1 MGVNTILTHS
11 GRGDQSV
18 EVRSVNPVVMRA
30 STILFKDYDT
40 WQKYRK
46 LRATDRVLSYGARGT
61 TTNFE
66 LEKLVCELEGGY
78 RAQLFPTGLAALAM
92 VLLNYA
98 EAGAHF
104 IVSDAIY
111 GPVRTV
117 CNLFLSKVK
126 VDVSFCKADCS
137 DVESLIQPNTK
148 LILVESPG
156 SILYEVIDLPKLCK
170 IAHAHNIPVAID
182 NTYSSG
188 YLYNPLKLGA
198 DISVIAATKY
208 LSGHSDVTMGIVICS
223 EKEWKNFDKLPEALG
238 FTTSPDDCYLVLRGM
253 RTLAVRMNQIEK
265 NTDEVVAYLQ
275 TRPEIKTIFYPKLPT
290 HPKIVTEYFG
300 LPTIKLGIPAAVIIT
315 IFVSMIF
322 EYIRKREFVEVMAS
336 MKVFFEGMGKY
347 FAVVVTLIVAGQV
360 FGKGLTAIGAVNA
373 LIAGAE
379 SMGLGVM
386 SLIIVMGVIIGI
398 IAFLMGSGNAPFY
411 SFASIAPA
419 IAEKFGVHVADV
431 LLPLQTMTGFGR
443 TMSPVTGG
451 IVAVAGMAGVSP
463 FRVVKRNMVPLLCC
477 CVVNF
482 LVVYLFIL
490 P

>member
-126 VDVSFCKADCS
+126 VDVTFCKADCS

-208 LSGHSDVTMGIVICS
+208 LSGHSDVTMGIVICN
-223 EKEWKNFDKLPEALG
+223 EKEWKNFDKLPEALA

-290 HPKIVTEYFG
+290 HPNHDIFMRDYKG
-300 LPTIKLGIPAAVIIT
+300 ASGMLTIEFADGYTKEDAVKFT
-315 IFVSMIF
+315 D
-322 EYIRKREFVEVMAS
+322 AL
-336 MKVFFEGMGKY
+336 KY
-347 FAVVVTLIVAGQV
+347 FACGASWGGYESLATVTVPPRTATDWSKRGPFVRFHIGLEDAQDLIEDLGQ
-360 FGKGLTAIGAVNA
+360 A
-373 LIAGAE
+373 LDKITH
-379 SMGLGVM
+379 
-386 SLIIVMGVIIGI
+386 
-398 IAFLMGSGNAPFY
+398 
-411 SFASIAPA
+411 
-419 IAEKFGVHVADV
+419 K
-431 LLPLQTMTGFGR
+431 
-443 TMSPVTGG
+443 
-451 IVAVAGMAGVSP
+451 
-463 FRVVKRNMVPLLCC
+463 
-477 CVVNF
+477 
-482 LVVYLFIL
+482 
-490 P
+490 